1 MLHYLQQNRDGK
13 VCSIDFFYLPL
24 MWKLPKP
31 RDIMASNN
39 NSAPQGVVQRV
50 ESRVDQLLADHKR
63 LSELNRD
70 LIEQRDN
77 LQATKREMQERITTL
92 ERELTLSELRGGLVV
107 ATRSGSRAR
116 AYVNRLLREVD
127 HCITLISSPGGEDNI
142 E

>member
-1 MLHYLQQNRDGK
+1 
-13 VCSIDFFYLPL
+13 
-24 MWKLPKP
+24 
-31 RDIMASNN
+31 MASNN

-50 ESRVDQLLADHKR
+50 ESRVEQLLADHMR

-70 LIEQRDN
+70 LMEQRDT

-107 ATRSGSRAR
+107 ATKSGSRAR
-116 AYVNRLLREVD
+116 AYVNRLMREVD